1 MSRYGLELYE
11 SMVGSSGRHLQ
22 TPSSPG
28 SVHFYSGNR
37 KSQRLFSRFPHSAPA
52 SAHRSC
58 TKNRKYPIISKT
70 SRWEFSCRSLVLK
83 IQLSGGF
90 YSVLVVFGLLRVWLP
105 LEHMGA
111 FEHQPC
117 SRLVAHTS
125 ALEDKTGPRS
135 IGARNMELGVHF
147 YSLCI
152 SDNPKTRVFIFNEV
166 IQKICT
172 VTFSKTIMIC
182 SHNVPTKSETMWIMP
197 VLPLFRER
205 TQSCILIEV
214 IFKMELTRGAT
225 MRRL

>member
-1 MSRYGLELYE
+1 M
-11 SMVGSSGRHLQ
+11 
-22 TPSSPG
+22 
-28 SVHFYSGNR
+28 
-37 KSQRLFSRFPHSAPA
+37 LFSRFPHSAPV
-52 SAHRSC
+52 SAHQSC
-58 TKNRKYPIISKT
+58 TRNRKYLIISKT
-70 SRWEFSCRSLVLK
+70 SRWGFSCRSLVLK

-90 YSVLVVFGLLRVWLP
+90 YSFLMVLGLLRVWLP

-172 VTFSKTIMIC
+172 VTFSKTIIIC

-214 IFKMELTRGAT
+214 IFKMELIRGAT